1 MLCSMMG
8 PPTSGLAGPMMLTHK
23 VPGSEDVEM
32 RVEGGM
38 PSQAAEVLS
47 LPSLSHSP
55 FDADGS
61 AFGL

>member
-8 PPTSGLAGPMMLTHK
+8 PPTSGLAGPMMLTPK
-23 VPGSEDVEM
+23 VLGLEDI
-32 RVEGGM
+32 RVEAGM

-47 LPSLSHSP
+47 LPTLSHST
-55 FDADGS
+55 FDVDGS